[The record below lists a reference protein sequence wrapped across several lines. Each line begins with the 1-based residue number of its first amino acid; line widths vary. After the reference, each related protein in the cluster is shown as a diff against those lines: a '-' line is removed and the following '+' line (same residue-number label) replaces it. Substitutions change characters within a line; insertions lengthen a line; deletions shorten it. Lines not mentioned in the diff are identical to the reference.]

1 MVSDVVSIGDKL
13 ELKLL
18 NFSTKKVEDERVY
31 KSQVLDFISD
41 DTASILMPI
50 EGGRIIPLSVG
61 DKYNIC
67 FFTKKGLFQCKC
79 VITERGRINNI
90 YILNVQFTSDLE
102 KYQRRK
108 YYRLEYLL
116 EFKYYLITDME
127 ISILNKLR
135 NNSFKDEEEKQEY
148 IQTLDN
154 LKKECLSGT
163 ILDISG
169 GGARFVSE
177 HGHEHGNMVQ
187 MSVEFNNSLGTKDFT
202 IQAMIISSNKMI
214 NRQGFYE
221 HRVQFI
227 DILKEER
234 EAIIKF
240 IFEEER
246 RQRKKEKGRT

>member
-18 NFSTKKVEDERVY
+18 NFSTKKVENERVY
-31 KSQVLDFISD
+31 KSQVLDFIND

-61 DKYNIC
+61 DKYSLC
-67 FFTKKGLFQCKC
+67 FFTKKGLYQCKC
-79 VITERGRINNI
+79 VIMERGHINNI
-90 YILNVQFTSDLE
+90 YVLTVQFISDLE
-102 KYQRRK
+102 KFQRRK

-116 EFKYYLITDME
+116 EFNYYLVTDME

-135 NNSFKDEEEKQEY
+135 SNNFKDEEEKQDF
-148 IQTLDN
+148 IQTLEK
-154 LKKECLSGT
+154 LRKECLSGT

-177 HGHEHGNMVQ
+177 HSHEHGNRIR
-187 MSVEFNNSLGTKDFT
+187 MSMEFNNSLGARNFD
-202 IQAMIISSNKMI
+202 IQAIIISSDKMI

-234 EAIIKF
+234 EAIIRF